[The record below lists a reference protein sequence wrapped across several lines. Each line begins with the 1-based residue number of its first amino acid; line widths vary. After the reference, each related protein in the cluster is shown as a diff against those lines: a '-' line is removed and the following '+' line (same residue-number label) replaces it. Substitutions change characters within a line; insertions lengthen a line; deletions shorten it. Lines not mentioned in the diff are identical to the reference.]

1 MLSEKA
7 IDRINGL
14 LKDNTFNYT
23 GELIQNLNGNINF
36 KIELLG
42 YRNMIR
48 VGEPYPYM
56 RVKIT
61 ITDIK
66 DRVSRLVLLQLK
78 KVEKED
84 ILRHL
89 DRNMWT
95 FKRGVQNY
103 LSSVL
108 QFFDTENYENVVID
122 EFVFDYNIDEDELVR
137 DLREQKVPT
146 LAIRTVIRDI
156 VTILKSGKTDEIMLP
171 YDLNGQESYEI
182 MNFPEF
188 DVFLDVRQVDFEE
201 IKSGADFLIQSGYV
215 SEGQQLQILIQYVPE
230 RLQKS
235 LNSIVGNLNDDIAH
249 ELQHLRQDVEG
260 RLDITD
266 YKGSNVGYFLQPDEI
281 EAQYRGL
288 KRKSK
293 IMGLPMIDV
302 VDDWFE
308 NNAKR
313 FRLSDKDVAKIKSA
327 IMKYPKK
334 KIS

>member
-7 IDRINGL
+7 IDRINNV
-14 LKDNTFNYT
+14 LKDNTFNYN
-23 GELIQNLNGNINF
+23 GELIQTLNGNIDF

-42 YRNMIR
+42 YKNMIR
-48 VGEPYPYM
+48 IGEPYPYM
-56 RVKIT
+56 RVKMI

-66 DRVSRLVLLQLK
+66 DKVSRLILLQLK

-84 ILRHL
+84 VLRHL
-89 DRNMWT
+89 DRNMYT
-95 FKRGVQNY
+95 FKRGVENY

-108 QFFDTENYENVVID
+108 QFFDTENYENVLID
-122 EFVFDYNIDEDELVR
+122 EFVFDYEIDEDEL
-137 DLREQKVPT
+137 LREQKVPN
-146 LAIRTVIRDI
+146 LAVRTVIKDI
-156 VTILKSGKTDEIMLP
+156 VTVLKSGKTYEIMLP

-188 DVFLDVRQVDFEE
+188 DVFLDIRQVDFEE
-201 IKSGADFLIQSGYV
+201 IKSGADFFIQSSYV
-215 SEGQQLQILIQYVPE
+215 SEGQQLQILIQYVPD

-235 LNSIVGNLNDDIAH
+235 LYSIVANLNDDIAH

-266 YKGSNVGYFLQPDEI
+266 YRGSNVGYFLQPDEI

-308 NNAKR
+308 NNSKR

>member
-1 MLSEKA
+1 
-7 IDRINGL
+7 
-14 LKDNTFNYT
+14 
-23 GELIQNLNGNINF
+23 
-36 KIELLG
+36 
-42 YRNMIR
+42 
-48 VGEPYPYM
+48 
-56 RVKIT
+56 
-61 ITDIK
+61 
-66 DRVSRLVLLQLK
+66 
-78 KVEKED
+78 
-84 ILRHL
+84 
-89 DRNMWT
+89 MWT

-122 EFVFDYNIDEDELVR
+122 EFVFDYDIDEDELVR

-156 VTILKSGKTDEIMLP
+156 VTVLKSGKTDEIMLP

-188 DVFLDVRQVDFEE
+188 DVFLDIRQVNFDE
-201 IKSGADFLIQSGYV
+201 IKSGADFLIQSSYV
-215 SEGQQLQILIQYVPE
+215 SEGQQLQILIQYVPD

-235 LNSIVGNLNDDIAH
+235 LHSIVGNLNDDIAH

-260 RLDITD
+260 RLDITT
-266 YKGSNVGYFLQPDEI
+266 YRGSNVGYFLQPDEI

-308 NNAKR
+308 NNSKR

-327 IMKYPKK
+327 IMNYPKK

>member
-84 ILRHL
+84 ILRNL

-122 EFVFDYNIDEDELVR
+122 EFVFDYDIDEDELVR

-146 LAIRTVIRDI
+146 LAVRTVIKDI
-156 VTILKSGKTDEIMLP
+156 VTAGP
-171 YDLNGQESYEI
+171 
-182 MNFPEF
+182 
-188 DVFLDVRQVDFEE
+188 
-201 IKSGADFLIQSGYV
+201 A
-215 SEGQQLQILIQYVPE
+215 
-230 RLQKS
+230 
-235 LNSIVGNLNDDIAH
+235 A
-249 ELQHLRQDVEG
+249 
-260 RLDITD
+260 
-266 YKGSNVGYFLQPDEI
+266 
-281 EAQYRGL
+281 
-288 KRKSK
+288 
-293 IMGLPMIDV
+293 
-302 VDDWFE
+302 
-308 NNAKR
+308 
-313 FRLSDKDVAKIKSA
+313 
-327 IMKYPKK
+327 
-334 KIS
+334 

>member
-7 IDRINGL
+7 IDRINNV

-23 GELIQNLNGNINF
+23 GELIQTLNGNIDF

-42 YRNMIR
+42 YKNMIR
-48 VGEPYPYM
+48 IGEPYPYM
-56 RVKIT
+56 RVKMI

-66 DRVSRLVLLQLK
+66 DKVSRLILLQLK

-84 ILRHL
+84 VLRHL
-89 DRNMWT
+89 DRNMYT
-95 FKRGVQNY
+95 FKRGVENY

-108 QFFDTENYENVVID
+108 QFFDTENYENVLID
-122 EFVFDYNIDEDELVR
+122 EFVFDYEIDEDEL
-137 DLREQKVPT
+137 LREQKVPN
-146 LAIRTVIRDI
+146 LAVRTVIKDI
-156 VTILKSGKTDEIMLP
+156 VTVLKSGKTYEIMLP

-188 DVFLDVRQVDFEE
+188 DVFLDIRQVDFEE
-201 IKSGADFLIQSGYV
+201 IKSGADFFIQSSYV
-215 SEGQQLQILIQYVPE
+215 SEGQQLQILIQYVPD

-235 LNSIVGNLNDDIAH
+235 LYSIVANLNDDIAH

-266 YKGSNVGYFLQPDEI
+266 YRGSNVGYFLQPDEI

-308 NNAKR
+308 NNSKR

>member
-23 GELIQNLNGNINF
+23 GEIISTINGNIDF

-66 DRVSRLVLLQLK
+66 DRISRLILLQLK

-84 ILRHL
+84 ILRQL

-122 EFVFDYNIDEDELVR
+122 EFVFDYDIDEDELVR

-156 VTILKSGKTDEIMLP
+156 VTVLKSGKTDEIMLP
-171 YDLNGQESYEI
+171 YGLNGQESYEI

-215 SEGQQLQILIQYVPE
+215 SEGQQLQILIQYVPD

-235 LNSIVGNLNDDIAH
+235 LHSIVGNLNDDIAH

-266 YKGSNVGYFLQPDEI
+266 YKGPNVGYFLQPDEI

-293 IMGLPMIDV
+293 IMRLPMIDV

-308 NNAKR
+308 NNSKR
-313 FRLSDKDVAKIKSA
+313 FRLSDKDVSKIKSA
-327 IMKYPKK
+327 IMRYPKK

>member
-7 IDRINGL
+7 IDRINNV

-23 GELIQNLNGNINF
+23 GELIQTLNGNIDF

-42 YRNMIR
+42 YKNMIR
-48 VGEPYPYM
+48 IGEPYPYM
-56 RVKIT
+56 RVKII

-66 DRVSRLVLLQLK
+66 DKVSRLILLQLK

-89 DRNMWT
+89 DRNMYT
-95 FKRGVQNY
+95 FKRGVESY

-108 QFFDTENYENVVID
+108 RFFDTDNYENVIID
-122 EFVFDYNIDEDELVR
+122 EFVFDYDIDEDEL
-137 DLREQKVPT
+137 LREQKVPT
-146 LAIRTVIRDI
+146 LAVRTVIRDI
-156 VTILKSGKTDEIMLP
+156 VTVLKSGKTDEIMLP
-171 YDLNGQESYEI
+171 YDLNGQESYDI

-188 DVFLDVRQVDFEE
+188 DVFLDIRQVDFEE
-201 IKSGADFLIQSGYV
+201 IKSGADFLIQSSYV
-215 SEGQQLQILIQYVPE
+215 SEGQQLQILIQYVPD

-235 LNSIVGNLNDDIAH
+235 LHSIVGNLNDDIAH

-260 RLDITD
+260 RLDITT
-266 YKGSNVGYFLQPDEI
+266 YRGSNVGYFLQPDEI

-308 NNAKR
+308 NNSKR

-327 IMKYPKK
+327 IMNYPKK

>member
-7 IDRINGL
+7 IDRINNV

-48 VGEPYPYM
+48 VGEPYPHM

-66 DRVSRLVLLQLK
+66 DRVSRLVLLQLR

-122 EFVFDYNIDEDELVR
+122 EFVFDYDIDEDELVR
-137 DLREQKVPT
+137 DLREQKMSRQATRQV
-146 LAIRTVIRDI
+146 VRDI
-156 VTILKSGKTDEIMLP
+156 TSVLKKNKSGNFYLPDGGDFYTFSKYPVEFTVELTLKTTKKIEGFKINGNYVPDEEVI
-171 YDLNGQESYEI
+171 E
-182 MNFPEF
+182 
-188 DVFLDVRQVDFEE
+188 
-201 IKSGADFLIQSGYV
+201 
-215 SEGQQLQILIQYVPE
+215 ILIQYVPD

-235 LNSIVGNLNDDIAH
+235 LHSIVGNLNDDIAH

-260 RLDITD
+260 RLDITT
-266 YKGSNVGYFLQPDEI
+266 YRGSNVGYFLQPDEI

-327 IMKYPKK
+327 IMNYPKK

>member
-1 MLSEKA
+1 MLSEKSV
-7 IDRINGL
+7 DRVNNL
-14 LKDNTFNYT
+14 LKDKTFNYT
-23 GELIQNLNGNINF
+23 GDIIRDLNGNIDF
-36 KIELLG
+36 KVEFLG
-42 YRNMIR
+42 YRTMIR

-66 DRVSRLVLLQLK
+66 DRISKYVLLQLK
-78 KVEKED
+78 KVGKEN

-89 DRNMWT
+89 ERNMYS
-95 FKRGVQNY
+95 FRHGVENY

-108 QFFDTENYENVVID
+108 QFFDDENYENVVID
-122 EFVFDYNIDEDELVR
+122 EFVLEYDIDENEL
-137 DLREQKVPT
+137 LGEQKVPD

-156 VTILKSGKTDEIMLP
+156 VSVLKSGKTDEIMLP
-171 YDLNGQESYEI
+171 YDLNGQESYDI

-188 DVFLDVRQVDFEE
+188 DVFLDIRQVDFEE
-201 IKSGADFLIQSGYV
+201 IKSGADSLIQSSYV

-235 LNSIVGNLNDDIAH
+235 LHSIVGNLNDDIAH

-260 RLDITD
+260 RLDITT
-266 YKGSNVGYFLQPDEI
+266 YRGSNLGYFLQPDEI

-327 IMKYPKK
+327 IMNYPKK